1 MAFPI
6 PTMKGGNIMAVGT
19 KKSKKKDKGSGG
31 LKPKGASSK
40 AAPKAAAKGLKGKK

>member
-6 PTMKGGNIMAVGT
+6 PTMKGENIMAVRNP
-19 KKSKKKDKGSGG
+19 KQKKDKGKGG
-31 LKPKGASSK
+31 LQPKGASSK